1 MYLALYRKWRPATFD
16 DVISQSH
23 ITTTLK
29 NQILQNKTAHA
40 YLFTGSRGTG
50 KTTCAKIF
58 AKAIN
63 CTNPQNGNPCLECRV
78 CEGLENGSITDVV
91 EIDAA
96 SNNGVD
102 DIRELRERA
111 HFTPAFCSYR
121 VYIIDE
127 VHMLTTQAFNALLKI
142 MEEPPPHVKFVLAT
156 TEAHKVPVTIL
167 SRCQRFDFKRIK
179 VEDSVER
186 LLQIA
191 NAEGAQLEHGAAELI
206 ARLSDGAMRDAIS
219 LLDQTM
225 SVTNDITVD
234 AVTQS
239 VGIAGREY
247 LFSLADCIQRQDS
260 AAAMEIID
268 ELYQGSKDLQRLCE
282 ELIEHFRSLMLI
294 KSIGNVDEF
303 LESLSYEKEEIE
315 NQAQGFSMGGILR
328 CLSLLQ
334 QCNDRIA
341 HSSGK
346 RIELE
351 MCLIKLCTPE
361 VDDNQDALLSRIEK
375 LESQLREFVGGG
387 SPPSIRSDEMQVA
400 LPKKEERQAEAVQ
413 SIKQEKEQER
423 HKDSPPKQKIDEKN
437 SPPKQ
442 EIDEQAEQLSPV
454 REWPQIMA
462 ELGKRAPHLKGVLED
477 SIAFTHGEV
486 IYVDSPNAMF
496 GMLIKKDGNA
506 KYLIDAVRQSLG
518 REYRIRLRK
527 SKPKVEKTQ
536 ENLIDKLLEN
546 ASNAGIEVEK

>member
-29 NQILQNKTAHA
+29 NQISQNKTAHA

-63 CTNPQNGNPCLECRV
+63 CTNPQDGNPCLECSV

-191 NAEGAQLEHGAAELI
+191 SAEDVKLEHDAAHLI

-219 LLDQTM
+219 LLDQII
-225 SVTNDITVD
+225 SVTSDITVD
-234 AVTQS
+234 SVTS
-239 VGIAGREY
+239 TVGIAGQEY
-247 LFSLADCIQRQDS
+247 LFSLASCIQRLDN
-260 AAAMEIID
+260 AAAMEIVD
-268 ELYQGSKDLQRLCE
+268 ELYQQSKDLQRLCE

-294 KSIGNVDEF
+294 KSVKNADAF
-303 LESLSYEKEEIE
+303 LKDIAYQKDSLKE
-315 NQAQGFSMGGILR
+315 QAQEFTMGEVLR
-328 CLSLLQ
+328 CITLLQ
-334 QCNDRIA
+334 ECNDRIV

-351 MCLIKLCTPE
+351 MCLIKLCSPE
-361 VDDNQDALLSRIEK
+361 VDDTHDALLSRIEN
-375 LESQLREFVGGG
+375 LERQIKALEGGAT
-387 SPPSIRSDEMQVA
+387 PSLVRSEERA
-400 LPKKEERQAEAVQ
+400 TGTSNLPAKEEKPQETQR
-413 SIKQEKEQER
+413 SIKKDIER
-423 HKDSPPKQKIDEKN
+423 GVQQNPQPKHEESSLSDSE
-437 SPPKQ
+437 
-442 EIDEQAEQLSPV
+442 DEQNYELSPV
-454 REWPQIMA
+454 REWPHIME
-462 ELGKRAPHLKGVLED
+462 ELGKKAPHLKGVLED
-477 SIAFTHGEV
+477 SVAFTHGEV

-496 GMLIKKDGNA
+496 GMLIKRDGNA
-506 KYLIDAVRQSLG
+506 KYLIEAVRSSLG
-518 REYRIRLRK
+518 KEYRIRLRK
-527 SKPKVEKTQ
+527 SKPKAKKVEA
-536 ENLIDKLLEN
+536 NPIDELLLN
-546 ASNAGIEVEK
+546 ASDAGIEVEK

>member
-29 NQILQNKTAHA
+29 NQISQSKTAHA

-63 CTNPQNGNPCLECRV
+63 CTNPQNGNPCLECSV
-78 CEGLENGSITDVV
+78 CDGLENGSITDVV

-167 SRCQRFDFKRIK
+167 SRCQRFDFNRIK

-191 NAEGAQLEHGAAELI
+191 SAEGVRLDRDAAQLI

-225 SVTNDITVD
+225 SVTSDITVD

-247 LFSLADCIQRQDS
+247 LFSLANCIQRQDN
-260 AAAMEIID
+260 ATAMEIVD
-268 ELYQGSKDLQRLCE
+268 ELYGASKDLQRLCE

-294 KSIGNVDEF
+294 KSVKNVDEI
-303 LESLSYEKEEIE
+303 LGDLTYEKEGLVE
-315 NQAQGFSMGGILR
+315 QAREFSMNGILR
-328 CLSLLQ
+328 CLAHLQ
-334 QCNDRIA
+334 ECNDRIV

-361 VDDNQDALLSRIEK
+361 VDDTQDALLSRIEK
-375 LESQLREFVGGG
+375 LERQIKALEGGIA
-387 SPPSIRSDEMQVA
+387 PPSARSEEKAATPNLPIIKEKAQESERSINKDAQREVEQNPQPTQVKTP
-400 LPKKEERQAEAVQ
+400 LT
-413 SIKQEKEQER
+413 
-423 HKDSPPKQKIDEKN
+423 DSE
-437 SPPKQ
+437 
-442 EIDEQAEQLSPV
+442 DEQSGELSPV

-462 ELGKRAPHLKGVLED
+462 ELGKKAPHLKGVLED
-477 SIAFTHGEV
+477 SVAFTHGEV

-496 GMLIKKDGNA
+496 GMLIKRDGNA
-506 KYLIDAVRQSLG
+506 KYLIEAVRSSLG
-518 REYRIRLRK
+518 KEYRIRLRK
-527 SKPKVEKTQ
+527 SKPKAEEVED
-536 ENLIDKLLEN
+536 NPIDELLQN
-546 ASNAGIEVEK
+546 ASGAGIEVEK

>member
-29 NQILQNKTAHA
+29 NQISQSKTAHA

-63 CTNPQNGNPCLECRV
+63 CTNPQDGNPCLECSV

-179 VEDSVER
+179 VEDSTQR
-186 LLQIA
+186 LQLIA
-191 NAEGAQLEHGAAELI
+191 NAEGAQLEHDAAQLI

-225 SVTNDITVD
+225 SATSEITVD

-260 AAAMEIID
+260 AAAMEIVD
-268 ELYQGSKDLQRLCE
+268 ELYQSSKDLQRLCE
-282 ELIEHFRSLMLI
+282 ELTEHFRSLMLI
-294 KSIGNVDEF
+294 KSVKNADEI
-303 LESLSYEKEEIE
+303 LSQLSYEKDKLEQ
-315 NQAQGFSMGGILR
+315 QAQAFSMNSILR
-328 CLSLLQ
+328 CLANLQ
-334 QCNDRIA
+334 ECNDRIVRSA
-341 HSSGK
+341 GK

-351 MCLIKLCTPE
+351 MCLIRLCTPDI
-361 VDDNQDALLSRIEK
+361 DDTRDALLTRIEN
-375 LESQLREFVGGG
+375 LERQIKSLEGGALPPAVQQDSSVTQTAKPPEKEKKPRASKQNVSQDIADKVQP
-387 SPPSIRSDEMQVA
+387 SPPPMEDK
-400 LPKKEERQAEAVQ
+400 P
-413 SIKQEKEQER
+413 
-423 HKDSPPKQKIDEKN
+423 SPPD
-437 SPPKQ
+437 SA
-442 EIDEQAEQLSPV
+442 DEQGSELSPV
-454 REWPQIMA
+454 REWPQIMT

-477 SIAFTHGEV
+477 SVAFTHGEV
-486 IYVDSPNAMF
+486 IYIDSPNAMF
-496 GMLIKKDGNA
+496 GLLIKKDGNV
-506 KYLIDAVRQSLG
+506 KYLIEAVRSSLG
-518 REYRIRLRK
+518 KEYRIRLRK
-527 SKPKVEKTQ
+527 SKPKTEMIEANPIDELLHNASSAGIQVEK
-536 ENLIDKLLEN
+536 
-546 ASNAGIEVEK
+546 